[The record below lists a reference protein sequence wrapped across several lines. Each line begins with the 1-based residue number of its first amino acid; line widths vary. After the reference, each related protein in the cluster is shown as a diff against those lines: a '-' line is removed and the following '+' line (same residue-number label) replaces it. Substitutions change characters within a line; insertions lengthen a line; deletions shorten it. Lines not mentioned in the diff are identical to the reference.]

1 MTKLIRPYFTIIGL
15 ELRKIW
21 RAHLIQMI
29 LAAFAFLLLIRGGD
43 NWQDYTSNGLM
54 FMVALIGLV
63 GFGTLSSWV
72 FANEFTSQTFKDLL
86 ALPISRR
93 TIIIGKLFAIEGVEL
108 LITTCELVLLV
119 IFGWL
124 SLHTTMPSTVFH
136 HVVSIVGVT
145 FVYNVLLSFLWPL
158 VASLTKNVLLPVT
171 LSFGTLIIAVMFSG
185 RVIGQFIPW
194 SIPGYL
200 MAQSQQPSVINT
212 LIVSVIGVIGVYG
225 TLYVWINQD
234 QH

>member
-29 LAAFAFLLLIRGGD
+29 LAAFAFLLLIRGGA

-54 FMVALIGLV
+54 FMVTLIGLV

-108 LITTCELVLLV
+108 LISTCELVLLF